1 MGKITA
7 AITGVGLYLPDYI
20 LTNEELSTM
29 VDTSDEWI
37 MSHIGVKT
45 RHILKGEG
53 VGTSYMGARAVINLL
68 DKAGVDPMEVDL
80 VICAT
85 VTPDMF
91 FPSTGN
97 LIADQAGCKNA
108 FAYDVSA
115 ACSGFLFALTTG
127 AKFIESGS
135 CKKVVVVGADKMST
149 IVDYTDRST
158 CPIFGDGAA
167 AVLLEPNTEG
177 YGVLDEI
184 LRSDGSGE
192 LQLYMKAG
200 GSRYPASIET
210 VQNNWHTIMWDG
222 HAVFKAAVSKMADV
236 SVEIMERNNLT
247 SDDIRYLV
255 PHQANLR
262 IIDATARRMGLDHDK
277 CMINIDRNGNTTAA
291 TIPSCLYDYEKELK
305 PGDNLILSAFGGG
318 YTWGAIYVKWAYDGA
333 GAADAGFFRIFGLG
347 HCRRGFRFFS
357 DSRSNFAPKNIA
369 AYENPDRGRRT
380 LPAGDHGAD
389 AAPRTVCGR
398 AGVRLRI
405 GARKDRRIRLRLYPA
420 GHHAARRQRP
430 ADTRRAQ
437 AAAKTCRRDHH
448 FGPGFAR

>member
-135 CKKVVVVGADKMST
+135 CKKVVVVGADKMPT
-149 IVDYTDRST
+149 VLPVRSSAT
-158 CPIFGDGAA
+158 VPQPCCWNPIRRVTACW
-167 AVLLEPNTEG
+167 T
-177 YGVLDEI
+177 
-184 LRSDGSGE
+184 RSCV
-192 LQLYMKAG
+192 
-200 GSRYPASIET
+200 R
-210 VQNNWHTIMWDG
+210 
-222 HAVFKAAVSKMADV
+222 
-236 SVEIMERNNLT
+236 
-247 SDDIRYLV
+247 
-255 PHQANLR
+255 
-262 IIDATARRMGLDHDK
+262 TAR
-277 CMINIDRNGNTTAA
+277 A
-291 TIPSCLYDYEKELK
+291 SC
-305 PGDNLILSAFGGG
+305 SF
-318 YTWGAIYVKWAYDGA
+318 T
-333 GAADAGFFRIFGLG
+333 
-347 HCRRGFRFFS
+347 
-357 DSRSNFAPKNIA
+357 
-369 AYENPDRGRRT
+369 
-380 LPAGDHGAD
+380 
-389 AAPRTVCGR
+389 
-398 AGVRLRI
+398 
-405 GARKDRRIRLRLYPA
+405 
-420 GHHAARRQRP
+420 
-430 ADTRRAQ
+430 
-437 AAAKTCRRDHH
+437 
-448 FGPGFAR
+448 